1 MIKGIFTD
9 CIGRKFH
16 MESLTEIVKGQ
27 IIYFHGAYYEIK
39 GIGDYNGQSKVNIKR
54 RRSDSGLFVPV
65 EYFLQ
70 HAYIITECST
80 QKERR

>member
-9 CIGRKFH
+9 FIGRKFY

-27 IIYFHGAYYEIK
+27 IIYFHRNYYVIE
-39 GIGDYNGQSKVNIKR
+39 GLGEFNGQSKVNIKR
-54 RRSDSGLFVPV
+54 KLSDTGLFVPV
-65 EYFLQ
+65 EYLFQ